1 MLNMLHENYSLD
13 KSEARKRQKAIFQKL
28 HLPQTIQLN
37 DYEIVLGAEIL
48 VPEEIQISFQDVAGL
63 EEEIQELHTLLMNSL
78 SGWQAQSNENSLLAP
93 PKGVLLYGPP
103 GCGKTMLAKCIAKSC
118 NARFINVDFA
128 SLMDKYFGETEK
140 YLKALFSLA
149 HKIRPCIIFIDE
161 VESLLRCR
169 SAQGTH
175 EALASLK
182 SQLLSHWDGMLS
194 EEGKNAGGVVVMGAT
209 NRPHDIDKAFL
220 RRFSL
225 KVPVPLPTESA
236 RRAILA
242 KYFEQAPDFIQFV
255 HKHQIL
261 DTLAECTEGYTGSSL
276 KDLVKFTFMQAK
288 EQAEA
293 EDCTTKHK
301 TVVLLNTDAFWTN
314 IERFSQ
320 WSNIY

>member
-1 MLNMLHENYSLD
+1 MLNLLSENYNLD
-13 KSEARKRQKAIFQKL
+13 KSEARKRQKEIFRKL
-28 HLPQTIQLN
+28 NIAPNSLQLN
-37 DYEIVLGAEIL
+37 DYEVVLGSEIL
-48 VPEEIQISFQDVAGL
+48 VPDEIQISFQNVAGL
-63 EEEIQELHTLLMNSL
+63 EDEIQELHTLLINSL
-78 SGWQAQSNENSLLAP
+78 SNWQKASKESAFLAP

-118 NARFINVDFA
+118 NARFINVDLG

-149 HKIRPCIIFIDE
+149 RKIRPCIIFIDE
-161 VESLLRCR
+161 IESMLRCR
-169 SAQGTH
+169 SVQGSH
-175 EALASLK
+175 EAIASMK
-182 SQLLSHWDGMLS
+182 SQLLSYWDGMLS
-194 EEGKNAGGVVVMGAT
+194 EAAGGVVVMGAT

-225 KVPVPLPTESA
+225 KLAVPLPSEAA

-242 KYFEQAPDFIQFV
+242 KYFEQAPEFV
-255 HKHQIL
+255 RFSQMPKIL

-276 KDLVKFTFMQAK
+276 EDLVKFTFMQAK
-288 EQAEA
+288 EQAENEKA
-293 EDCTTKHK
+293 P
-301 TVVLLNTDAFWTN
+301 VLLSTDSFWKN